1 MRSLQVTSQKR
12 LRGSIALAALTLICL
27 TASGARGQT
36 AHLTPAAASGP
47 QLHEREMQPLWVC
60 KGDLPP
66 EGHAITATGPGRDC
80 AGECNG
86 LYAEPLR
93 DQMVICQNQP
103 VPDDFEVVSDA
114 TSPRC
119 QCVAARQNALVIR
132 RKIAEPQY

>member
-1 MRSLQVTSQKR
+1 MRT
-12 LRGSIALAALTLICL
+12 RGTQRSRGRTIVAAAAVALMCALP
-27 TASGARGQT
+27 TASARAQT
-36 AHLTPAAASGP
+36 AHLTLAAASGP

-103 VPDDFEVVSDA
+103 VPDDFEVVGDA

-132 RKIAEPQY
+132 RRIAEPQY